1 MLIATPVDRPSF
13 GPRSSRCAG
22 ALVGVAVSF
31 LLMTTASSEAQPSAY
46 PFRPNPDN
54 SDLVAYWYPVR
65 PDSVVMQEN
74 GRTWEFFSLLH
85 VYGAVPGDRF
95 EVAIAARCRNTV
107 LFSRTFVVDKAAP
120 PKDFIYAE
128 VNGYFRI
135 EAKTDYRTERPTEIS
150 VAVTRATT
158 RRARTTPCR
167 YHTISGSI
175 RDINDKPLRAF
186 LSVGP
191 DEFTSPITVWSDAGG
206 RFSVELPERAYNI
219 FYVDDHTYGV
229 STLEMWGWHMV
240 VDRDE
245 SYNFM
250 VGNGEVYNLH
260 AWPNDGGFGTYFVYF
275 RPMVLPLTKEPTAK
289 TTLNSRVFDVTAIA
303 PRLRPED
310 LSVCLNGTRVDI
322 VSLQQVY
329 ETGLPANAAKAM
341 PAYLVQVRR
350 SGIPPNGKITVSVE
364 YDATITVKEQP
375 VRVRSIGYTQF
386 YNQFTGLSLY

>member
-1 MLIATPVDRPSF
+1 MPIATPARPSF
-13 GPRSSRCAG
+13 SPRSSRCAG
-22 ALVGVAVSF
+22 ALVGASAC
-31 LLMTTASSEAQPSAY
+31 LLLLTTGSSQAQPSGY
-46 PFRPNPDN
+46 PFRPTRDN

-65 PDSVVMQEN
+65 PDSVVLQQT

-85 VYGAVPGDRF
+85 VYGAVAGDRF
-95 EVAIAARCRNTV
+95 EVAVVARRQRTV
-107 LFSRTFVVDKAAP
+107 LFRRTFVVDKAAP
-120 PKDFIYAE
+120 SKDFTYAE

-135 EAKTDYRTERPTEIS
+135 EAKTDYRAERPTEIS
-150 VAVTRATT
+150 VAITRGTT

-167 YHTISGSI
+167 YHTIKGTI
-175 RDINDKPLRAF
+175 RDIDDQPLRAF

-191 DEFTSPITVWSDAGG
+191 DEFTSPITAWSDAGG

-245 SYNFM
+245 SYDFM

-260 AWPNDGGFGTYFVYF
+260 AWPNNGGFGTYFVYF
-275 RPMVLPLTKEPTAK
+275 RPMVLPLTKEPSTRA
-289 TTLNSRVFDVTAIA
+289 TIDSRVFDVTPIA
-303 PRLRPED
+303 PHLKPED
-310 LSVCLNGTRVDI
+310 VTVRVNGTRVEI
-322 VSLQQVY
+322 VSLQEIY
-329 ETGLPANAAKAM
+329 ETGLPANAARAM

-350 SGIPPNGKITVSVE
+350 SGIPANGKITVSVE
-364 YDATITVKEQP
+364 YDATVTVKDQP
-375 VRVRSIGYTQF
+375 VRVRSLGYTQF